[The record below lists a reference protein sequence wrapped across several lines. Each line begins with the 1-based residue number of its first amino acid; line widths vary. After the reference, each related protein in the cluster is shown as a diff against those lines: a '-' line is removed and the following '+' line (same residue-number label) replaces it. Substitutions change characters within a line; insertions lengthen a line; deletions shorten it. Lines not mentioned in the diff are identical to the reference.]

1 MIEFEDGKGDILSMW
16 AYYADSHKGVCLKY
30 DFSLLLEF
38 ETVTKAVAWSHEQEW
53 RIIFATDEDYF
64 PMPCLS
70 GVYLGARIDDSNL
83 EEIISAI
90 KKNGSP
96 IKLYRTHLLNDSYIL
111 TFEEIK
117 TE

>member
-1 MIEFEDGKGDILSMW
+1 LIEFEDGKGDILSMW

-53 RIIFATDEDYF
+53 RII
-64 PMPCLS
+64 
-70 GVYLGARIDDSNL
+70 
-83 EEIISAI
+83 ISAI

-96 IKLYRTHLLNDSYIL
+96 IKLYRTHLLNDSYML